1 MGLWGQKIEADL
13 SNEET
18 IMQNIEQ
25 FLKIVRPYR
34 WSIEDMQAMIKSTYI
49 KYSMSLNQK
58 DDILKTLREQ
68 HIRQDNNTVDSEGGK
83 KVYFVGSFDVGFKY
97 LVNSEY
103 DIVQSARNFE
113 SCCLIYRNNF
123 IIEIFKNSRGKY
135 IIARV
140 ISACGKELLDITK
153 LSNYSIDDYSVE
165 IKQIKDNH
173 NKTYLIVNLG
183 DIDREYSN
191 INSKTI
197 IYRYDESKQ
206 SLSEVYRL
214 GTNTTSVAKVAKFIG
229 DNRVENKEVVLSA
242 YQTNAASIYQIIDN
256 DDIAES
262 LLRKV
267 EYERDDWIDI
277 RYNTW
282 DNNDGSELRKAIIDN
297 LAVTVIKIFDID
309 TFMEYTY
316 IDMDEAFMEC
326 IQVVEYDEIGKRKKI
341 IDRNIKNRQEF
352 RKLRLCNYGE
362 TVDEKSSKGS
372 LYKVIKYDATY
383 GVRKL
388 SLFNETWAYP
398 INIFADDGKQRSLI
412 ESLNIEMPE
421 AFK

>member
-1 MGLWGQKIEADL
+1 
-13 SNEET
+13 
-18 IMQNIEQ
+18 MQNIEQ
-25 FLKIVRPYR
+25 FLKLVRPYR

-58 DDILKTLREQ
+58 DDILKILREQ
-68 HIRQDNNTVDSEGGK
+68 HSRQDNGAVDSEDK
-83 KVYFVGSFDVGFKY
+83 EKVYFVGSFDVGFKY
-97 LVNSEY
+97 LVDNKY
-103 DIVQSARNFE
+103 NIIQSARDFE

-123 IIEIFKNSRGKY
+123 IVEIFKNSGGKY
-135 IIARV
+135 V
-140 ISACGKELLDITK
+140 ISRVFDTCGKELLDITK
-153 LSNYSIDDYSVE
+153 ISNCSIEDCSVE

-197 IYRYDESKQ
+197 VYRYDESKQ
-206 SLSEVYRL
+206 LLSEVYRI
-214 GTNTTSVAKVAKFIG
+214 GTNTTSVAKVVKSIG
-229 DNRVENKEVVLSA
+229 DNRVEDKEVVLST
-242 YQTNAASIYQIIDN
+242 YQTNATSVYQIIDN
-256 DDIAES
+256 DDIVGS

-267 EYERDDWIDI
+267 EYVGNDWIDI
-277 RYNTW
+277 RYS
-282 DNNDGSELRKAIIDN
+282 DSDLRKVFIDN
-297 LAVTVIKIFDID
+297 LVVTVVKLFDVD
-309 TFMEYTY
+309 TFVEYTY
-316 IDMDEAFMEC
+316 IDLNEAFMEC
-326 IQVVEYDEIGKRKKI
+326 IQVVEYDEIGKRKKV

-352 RKLRLCNYGE
+352 RKLSLCNCGE

>member
-1 MGLWGQKIEADL
+1 
-13 SNEET
+13 
-18 IMQNIEQ
+18 MQNIEQ

-58 DDILKTLREQ
+58 DDMLNLLRQQ
-68 HIRQDNNTVDSEGGK
+68 HIRQDNGAVDSEDNK
-83 KVYFVGSFDVGFKY
+83 KVYFVGSFDAGFKY
-97 LVNSEY
+97 LVDSEY
-103 DIVQSARNFE
+103 NIIQSARDFE

-123 IIEIFKNSRGKY
+123 IVEIFKNSGEKY
-135 IIARV
+135 V
-140 ISACGKELLDITK
+140 ISRVFDTCGKELLDITK
-153 LSNYSIDDYSVE
+153 ISNYNIEDYSVE

-173 NKTYLIVNLG
+173 NKTYLIVNIG
-183 DIDREYSN
+183 GIDREYSN

-197 IYRYDESKQ
+197 VYRYDESKQ
-206 SLSEVYRL
+206 LLSEVYRI
-214 GTNTTSVAKVAKFIG
+214 GTNTTSVAKVVKFIG
-229 DNRVENKEVVLSA
+229 DNRVENKEVVLST
-242 YQTNAASIYQIIDN
+242 YQTNATLVYQIIDN
-256 DDIAES
+256 DDIVGS

-267 EYERDDWIDI
+267 EYVGDDWVDI
-277 RYNTW
+277 RYN
-282 DNNDGSELRKAIIDN
+282 DSDLRKVFIDN
-297 LAVTVIKIFDID
+297 LVVTVVKLFDVDIFV
-309 TFMEYTY
+309 EYTY
-316 IDMDEAFMEC
+316 IDLGEAFMEC
-326 IQVVEYDEIGKRKKI
+326 IQVVEYDEIGKRKRI

-352 RKLRLCNYGE
+352 RKLSLCNYDE
-362 TVDEKSSKGS
+362 TVPDKSSERS